1 VRVERV
7 RNREGEW
14 QSPGM
19 GRQPALGF
27 IFITLV
33 LDILGIGL
41 IVPILPKLIENMQGG
56 TLSEGALTYGF
67 LAALYAF
74 MQFLCAPL
82 LGSLSDRFGR
92 RPVILLSLLGGGL
105 DYFLLAFAPD
115 LTWFV
120 IGRIIAGV
128 TGANFAAATAYIAD
142 VSPPEK
148 RAANFGLVGAAF
160 GMGFVIGPAIGGWLG
175 HYSFRLPFIVAG
187 CLTLLNWLYGLFVL
201 PESLKPENRRVFS
214 WKRSNPVGA
223 LLALRHYPM
232 VLGLSWTFFLINLAH
247 QVFPATWVL
256 YTGYRFDWGPSQV
269 GMSLAFVGV
278 MAAIVQGGL
287 TRKVVPKLGE
297 KRTAL
302 LGLTIS
308 IFSYIAYGL
317 ASQGWMVYAI
327 IVWGSLGGL
336 ATPAIQGIVSQQ
348 VGADE
353 QGGVQGSLTSLSSVA
368 GILGPPL
375 ATGLF
380 AYFVGSQAPF
390 LLPGAAFFCAALIVV
405 IAMLL
410 MKRVF
415 VLSRKSIMAGDCH
428 LLKS

>member
-1 VRVERV
+1 
-7 RNREGEW
+7 
-14 QSPGM
+14 
-19 GRQPALGF
+19 
-27 IFITLV
+27 
-33 LDILGIGL
+33 
-41 IVPILPKLIENMQGG
+41 
-56 TLSEGALTYGF
+56 
-67 LAALYAF
+67 
-74 MQFLCAPL
+74 
-82 LGSLSDRFGR
+82 
-92 RPVILLSLLGGGL
+92 
-105 DYFLLAFAPD
+105 
-115 LTWFV
+115 
-120 IGRIIAGV
+120 
-128 TGANFAAATAYIAD
+128 
-142 VSPPEK
+142 
-148 RAANFGLVGAAF
+148 
-160 GMGFVIGPAIGGWLG
+160 
-175 HYSFRLPFIVAG
+175 
-187 CLTLLNWLYGLFVL
+187 
-201 PESLKPENRRVFS
+201 
-214 WKRSNPVGA
+214 GA

-287 TRKVVPKLGE
+287 TRKAVPKLGE